1 LTPFFR
7 PEVLVVNLALSCLIP
22 IDIRAAQGVRRNQ
35 TVTRPA
41 EE

>member
-7 PEVLVVNLALSCLIP
+7 PEVSVVTLALSCLIP

-35 TVTRPA
+35 IVIGPA